1 MGIHV
6 GELVQKRKLDSMG
19 KGSKSGENL
28 FVQDYNAMLIEAHWK
43 VIKGDFLPKFFRPR
57 LDLVTYVIINRLLPH
72 HQRRYSH
79 IVSGREIAA
88 WRKDIKREW
97 KSLSLRTVHTNSHAT
112 NVSQWT
118 CSCRGFLMS
127 RWPMC
132 SHLINSITGMETG
145 TDFFKTVKRQG
156 IYPFLRHSALQNED
170 IDVQISGKDFI
181 EFIFFPKA
189 NTKY

>member
-1 MGIHV
+1 MSYDWWHCWKINN
-6 GELVQKRKLDSMG
+6 LKYDSLHCWRI
-19 KGSKSGENL
+19 NNFDIPCL
-28 FVQDYNAMLIEAHWK
+28 QDYEVSYRTIHCIVEKLTI
-43 VIKGDFLPKFFRPR
+43 LSPR
-57 LDLVTYVIINRLLPH
+57 LRSIDHMIDG
-72 HQRRYSH
+72 
-79 IVSGREIAA
+79 IVEKLTILIYRVC
-88 WRKDIKREW
+88 
-97 KSLSLRTVHTNSHAT
+97 TVHTNSHAT

-145 TDFFKTVKRQG
+145 TNFFKTVKRQG
-156 IYPFLRHSALQNED
+156 IYPFLHHSALQNED

-181 EFIFFPKA
+181 EFIFSP